1 MRGGGFGSF
10 VSFVSGG
17 CSYPRFSCTWWVLA
31 GSALNTKNR
40 LYIILYYTTHK
51 HLREKGLRAK
61 IHKKDRVLLFFQT
74 HAPPTAKTDK
84 TDKTL
89 DADNAAFCV
98 SAQPS
103 PELLNR
109 VGHSL
114 LLAVAAGHSAPLQAA
129 AGALDR
135 LGRLLPDASPEGR
148 LVAVLM
154 SLTHDQPSP
163 ALPTDQSV
171 DAVPPPPARARRQ
184 GRAGKT
190 GKTDKTVRPS
200 RKGKPASQ
208 PILDAGGRLQAS
220 KIIDGV
226 GCVSQAEARKALELT
241 CSQMLRLEDQRLLE
255 RVQET
260 GLRHVWYPT
269 QQVQRLLDLID
280 RGVADPKP
288 DADDDDDDATD
299 GVA

>member
-1 MRGGGFGSF
+1 MSCFFSNT
-10 VSFVSGG
+10 
-17 CSYPRFSCTWWVLA
+17 YPR
-31 GSALNTKNR
+31 
-40 LYIILYYTTHK
+40 
-51 HLREKGLRAK
+51 
-61 IHKKDRVLLFFQT
+61 
-74 HAPPTAKTDK
+74 TDK
-84 TDKTL
+84 TDKT
-89 DADNAAFCV
+89 DETPDNDNAASSV

-109 VGHSL
+109 VGHNL

-148 LVAVLM
+148 MIAVLM
-154 SLTHDQPSP
+154 SLSIEPTSP
-163 ALPTDQSV
+163 TVPTDQRV
-171 DAVPPPPARARRQ
+171 DAVPPPARARRQ

-190 GKTDKTVRPS
+190 DKADKTVRPS

-220 KIIDGV
+220 KIIEGV
-226 GCVSQAEARKALELT
+226 GCVSQSTARQALGVSCL
-241 CSQMLRLEDQRLLE
+241 QMLKLEDQRLLE
-255 RVQET
+255 RVQEA
-260 GLRHVWYPT
+260 GLRHVWYPV

-280 RGVADPKP
+280 RGVADPVTVP
-288 DADDDDDDATD
+288 DADDDATD